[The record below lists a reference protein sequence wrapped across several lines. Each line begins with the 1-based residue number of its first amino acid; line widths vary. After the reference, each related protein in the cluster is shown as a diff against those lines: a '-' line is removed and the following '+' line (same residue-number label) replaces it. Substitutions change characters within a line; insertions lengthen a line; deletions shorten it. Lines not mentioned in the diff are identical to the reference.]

1 MTVEFA
7 AILLAWVAIVLL
19 GFALAGV
26 LRQLHELRSQ
36 LGPQLSATGPA
47 PGQPLLA
54 EAIGTT
60 GLMLFVSRTCGACA
74 QVLPEVARIAA
85 ERPRWAVEVCYRD
98 EPGALEVPGVRVR
111 GGKRALFD
119 ALGITITPFAV
130 TTDGRQVV
138 VAAPTGSPAAL
149 RALADRHEEL
159 ERAHDVAS

>member
-1 MTVEFA
+1 MTVEYA

-36 LGPQLSATGPA
+36 LGPQLGATGPA
-47 PGQPLLA
+47 PGQQLPA
-54 EAIGTT
+54 EAIGAA
-60 GLMLFVSRTCGACA
+60 GLMLFASKSCGACA

-85 ERPRWAVEVCYRD
+85 QRPRWVVEVCYRD
-98 EPGALEVPGVRVR
+98 EPGTGEMLGVRVR

-119 ALGITITPFAV
+119 ALGITVTPFAV
-130 TTDGRQVV
+130 ITDGRQVV

-159 ERAHDVAS
+159 IDAAP